1 MKNKKPPVVIKLNP
15 EKEIGYKVTDVGS
28 GEVIKEGSTKV
39 KDLDKK
45 RKGGMP
51 KHKDLYIG
59 SAKRME
65 TETDSEFKKRT
76 KKLSGGGDAE
86 FKDKLAKQRSETNM
100 RRAAILKN
108 LKDNASSYEDNLLK
122 PGEDAGEGYKGAP
135 DMYPDYEEDKKEK
148 EKKKSKMNYGGS
160 ANKYKSGSYVQVKTK
175 LAKTKPCKLC

>member
-1 MKNKKPPVVIKLNP
+1 MGNKKPPVVIKLNP

-122 PGEDAGEGYKGAP
+122 PGEDPGEGYKGAP
-135 DMYPDYEEDKKEK
+135 DMYPDYEEDKKEN
-148 EKKKSKMNYGGS
+148 KKLKRNCGGS